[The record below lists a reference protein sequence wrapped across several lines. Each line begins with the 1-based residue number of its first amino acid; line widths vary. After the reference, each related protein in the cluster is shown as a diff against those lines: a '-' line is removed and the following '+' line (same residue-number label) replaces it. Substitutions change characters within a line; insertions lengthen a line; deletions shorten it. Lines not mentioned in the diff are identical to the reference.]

1 MLISCSFAVVC
12 SYCFLVG
19 NKTFHYCFEE
29 FGDQVKKW
37 FVVLWRLQMS
47 TFYGIRKVSGG
58 EWSDEEREQ
67 ARRAWLEAEKQLVK
81 KRKREGF
88 DLKNIAVPLP
98 DVKNLKKYTRDGEV
112 KKFLEP
118 FQTINPYRLRKPVEG

>member
-1 MLISCSFAVVC
+1 M
-12 SYCFLVG
+12 
-19 NKTFHYCFEE
+19 
-29 FGDQVKKW
+29 
-37 FVVLWRLQMS
+37 
-47 TFYGIRKVSGG
+47 
-58 EWSDEEREQ
+58 
-67 ARRAWLEAEKQLVK
+67 K

-118 FQTINPYRLRKPVEG
+118 FQTINPYRLRKPFEG

>member
-1 MLISCSFAVVC
+1 
-12 SYCFLVG
+12 
-19 NKTFHYCFEE
+19 
-29 FGDQVKKW
+29 
-37 FVVLWRLQMS
+37 MS
-47 TFYGIRKVSGG
+47 TFYGIWKVRG

-67 ARRAWLEAEKQLVK
+67 ARRAWLEAEKQLAK

-88 DLKNIAVPLP
+88 DLKNIAAPLP

-118 FQTINPYRLRKPVEG
+118 FQTINPYRLRKPFEG